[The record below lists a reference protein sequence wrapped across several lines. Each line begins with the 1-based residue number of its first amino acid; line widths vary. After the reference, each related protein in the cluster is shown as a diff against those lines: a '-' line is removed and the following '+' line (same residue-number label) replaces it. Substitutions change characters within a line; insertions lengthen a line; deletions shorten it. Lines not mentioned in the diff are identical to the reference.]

1 MKGIVLGV
9 GGTRRNGTLQL
20 PQTVSHVASIFEA
33 SLSPLF
39 IDFFFNSRNMIFIS
53 FPRDEQRAL
62 HIDQTDM
69 NPTGKLLLQQFTA
82 RIGSA
87 RRPVHFPAS
96 EKASVC

>member
-1 MKGIVLGV
+1 
-9 GGTRRNGTLQL
+9 
-20 PQTVSHVASIFEA
+20 
-33 SLSPLF
+33 
-39 IDFFFNSRNMIFIS
+39 MIFIS

-62 HIDQTDM
+62 HIDQTDV

-96 EKASVC
+96 EKASIC